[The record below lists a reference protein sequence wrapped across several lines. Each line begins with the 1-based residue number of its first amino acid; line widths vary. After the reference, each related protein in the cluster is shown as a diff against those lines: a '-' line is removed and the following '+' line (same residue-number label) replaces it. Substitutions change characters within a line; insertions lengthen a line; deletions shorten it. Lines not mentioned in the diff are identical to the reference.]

1 MIRWSFACPSRPQP
15 EATLGSAVAQF
26 PTARRWRSRVSFSW
40 LRRLMSRRIPFG
52 TVKLDGGNDFLAK
65 TNLGVA
71 VAALFLLSPFAV
83 SHLLN
88 GRLFMGAGAAAIVA
102 ILTVNAWSILRG
114 RMVSW
119 LTPIV
124 LVPAITAY
132 LVVCFRQQGVI
143 AAFWSY
149 PALISFYFMLSPR
162 QARIA
167 NLVLLAVIIPEAS
180 SLLPPALTIRFAA
193 TLLAVSIFST
203 IFVCILSRQQNLLQK
218 MAVTDQLTGLLNRKT
233 LDPSLDRAVQQS
245 LRTDTPMTLIALD
258 LDNFKSVNDTF
269 GHEAGDK
276 VLHAVGSTLRKRLRG
291 SDHVFRL
298 GGEEFLA
305 LLFDTDSDHGVQI
318 AEELRTSIA
327 DIDVLPARK
336 ITVSLGLAG
345 LRPDEAWKD
354 WWKRADDNLFRAKSA
369 GRNRVIASSK

>member
-1 MIRWSFACPSRPQP
+1 
-15 EATLGSAVAQF
+15 
-26 PTARRWRSRVSFSW
+26 
-40 LRRLMSRRIPFG
+40 MSKRIPFG
-52 TVKLDGGNDFLAK
+52 RVKLDGGNDFLAK

-83 SHLLN
+83 NHLIN

-119 LTPIV
+119 LTPIA

-132 LVVCFRQQGVI
+132 LVVCFRQQGAI

-180 SLLPPALTIRFAA
+180 SVLPPALTIRFAA

-203 IFVCILSRQQNLLQK
+203 IFVCILSRQRYLLRK

-245 LRTDTPMTLIALD
+245 RRTGTPMTLIALD

-276 VLHAVGSTLRKRLRG
+276 VLHAVGSTLRERLRG
-291 SDHVFRL
+291 SDQVFRL

-305 LLFDTDSDHGVQI
+305 LLFDTDSDHGNLI

-327 DIDVLPARK
+327 ALDILPTRK

-345 LRPDEAWKD
+345 LRPDETWKD
-354 WWKRADDNLFRAKSA
+354 WWKRADDNLYRAKSA
-369 GRNRVIASSK
+369 GRNRIVASSK